1 MLRHF
6 DVAGAVTVTGGL
18 MLLVYGLTRAPTV
31 GWTSAETIGSFVGSA
46 VLLASALYIEQRSRS
61 PLIDL
66 RIFRRRTLTG
76 ANVIGLLLG
85 TILFGMFFLLTLY
98 QQDVLGYSPLRT
110 GVNSLAIAL
119 SVIAASTAAQ
129 ALVTKIGVRPIL
141 MLGLALIGG
150 GLLYY
155 TQISVDGSYVTD
167 LLPGFLLT
175 GVGLG
180 FSFVPVSIAALTGV
194 TNREAGLASG
204 LITTS
209 QQIGGG
215 IGLAI
220 LTSVSTTRTSN
231 LLSSGVAAPTALTDG
246 FRLAFGVAACL
257 AAVALVATFVLLR
270 PSRSTVLAEAAESR
284 RGADDQQAAA

>member
-1 MLRHF
+1 
-6 DVAGAVTVTGGL
+6 
-18 MLLVYGLTRAPTV
+18 LVYGLTRAPNV
-31 GWTSAETIGSFVGSA
+31 GWLSAETIGSFVGSA
-46 VLLASALYIEQRSRS
+46 VLLATALYIERRSRS

-66 RIFRRRTLTG
+66 RIFRRRTLAG

-110 GVNSLAIAL
+110 GVNSLAVAL
-119 SVIAASTAAQ
+119 SVIAGSTAAQ
-129 ALVTKIGVRPIL
+129 ALVTRVGVRPIL

-155 TQISVDGSYVTD
+155 TQISVNGSYATD

-175 GVGLG
+175 GIGLG
-180 FSFVPVSIAALTGV
+180 FSFVPVSIAALSGV
-194 TNREAGLASG
+194 TNRDAGLASG

-220 LTSVSTTRTSN
+220 LTSVSTTRTN
-231 LLSSGVAAPTALTDG
+231 HLLASGVAAPTALTAG
-246 FRLAFGVAACL
+246 FRLAFWVAAGL
-257 AAVALVATFVLLR
+257 AALAFVATFVLLR
-270 PSRSTVLAEAAESR
+270 PGKSAVSVEPAELR
-284 RGADDQQAAA
+284 RAADDQQVAA

>member
-1 MLRHF
+1 
-6 DVAGAVTVTGGL
+6 
-18 MLLVYGLTRAPTV
+18 
-31 GWTSAETIGSFVGSA
+31 
-46 VLLASALYIEQRSRS
+46 
-61 PLIDL
+61 
-66 RIFRRRTLTG
+66 
-76 ANVIGLLLG
+76 
-85 TILFGMFFLLTLY
+85 MFFLLTLY

-119 SVIAASTAAQ
+119 SVIAASTVSQ

-141 MLGLALIGG
+141 MLGMALIGG

-180 FSFVPVSIAALTGV
+180 FSFVPVSIAALSGV

-220 LTSVSTTRTSN
+220 LTSVSTTRTNN

-246 FRLAFGVAACL
+246 FRLAFWVAAGL
-257 AAVALVATFVLLR
+257 AAVAFVATFVLLR
-270 PSRSTVLAEAAESR
+270 PSKSTVLAEAAESR
-284 RGADDQQAAA
+284 RGADDLQAAA